1 MHELLNIEYFLS
13 EVIAKDCSHFLLLL
27 LIRMILQG
35 QNNGRM
41 IIILLGKFIDSIDNI
56 GKSDGAGHSEAMLN
70 DRLKFSILN
79 HHRLT

>member
-13 EVIAKDCSHFLLLL
+13 EVIAKNRSHFLLLL
-27 LIRMILQG
+27 LIRMILQR
-35 QNNGRM
+35 QNNWRM
-41 IIILLGKFIDSIDNI
+41 IIILLRKFIDSIDNI

-70 DRLKFSILN
+70 DWLKFSILN